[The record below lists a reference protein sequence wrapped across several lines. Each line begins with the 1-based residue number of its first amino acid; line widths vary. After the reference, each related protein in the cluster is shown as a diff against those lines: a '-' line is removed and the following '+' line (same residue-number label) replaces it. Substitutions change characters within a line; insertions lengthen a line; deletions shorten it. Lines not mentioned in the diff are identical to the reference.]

1 MRVGDDATL
10 AARHAASQR
19 AFYATVT
26 PCTPGGRIVSLEGG
40 VQAAITPATPSRSL
54 FNAVVYADGDALL
67 RRRDELEE
75 AYAESGIEAWT
86 VWARPGDE
94 RVAQALRSAGH
105 SLDARPLLM
114 AARLDRLD
122 LAGRHDAALALEPEA
137 TFATVAGVADLAFG
151 VSPEHSFV
159 PVLEGVPVDGARPWV
174 ACVDGRPAS
183 ALVTFVRESDCYVTF
198 VATPPQFRG
207 RGLAGE
213 LLRSAL
219 RAARDEHAATS
230 TTLEASALGAPVYE
244 RLGYMTLGEL
254 GMWERRRAP

>member
-54 FNAVVYADGDALL
+54 FNAVVYEDGDALL
-67 RRRDELEE
+67 RVRDELEE

-94 RVAQALRSAGH
+94 RVAEALRSAGH

-122 LAGRHDAALALEPEA
+122 LAGR
-137 TFATVAGVADLAFG
+137 
-151 VSPEHSFV
+151 
-159 PVLEGVPVDGARPWV
+159 DGWP
-174 ACVDGRPAS
+174 
-183 ALVTFVRESDCYVTF
+183 
-198 VATPPQFRG
+198 
-207 RGLAGE
+207 
-213 LLRSAL
+213 
-219 RAARDEHAATS
+219 
-230 TTLEASALGAPVYE
+230 
-244 RLGYMTLGEL
+244 
-254 GMWERRRAP
+254 RRAGTTRRSPSSRRPPSRRSRGSPTSPSG